1 MPDLKRVTD
10 GGTSQTLSLVTNTIN
25 KQREAYAEM
34 VTMTKH
40 IRRVRALRLQ
50 TKTPKTFQKL
60 IGYGVRNPLPW
71 SLVQT
76 ICGMIAKGTPHFE
89 RIPLKPNQRL
99 EAAELAATAW
109 PLIQTYDHMTR
120 GKVSFYGLVDQLTG
134 DGVGI
139 SKLRRSRDDSYPLRE
154 RDEVGEYKEEANH
167 YNNRVKEYLENPSTE
182 NVFITSQID
191 SAIFWPDLDDVPQ
204 YVVEAGRKP
213 LIPTLRSLG
222 KRLGTN
228 NQIVDFDA
236 PGGTPFSEQMQ
247 PSGLGRAVDYAEVW
261 TKDEVYFKMAGEMYS
276 MENELG
282 FIPYAWR
289 NGMTT
294 SIPDPALQRV
304 STVFPFFALDPYIN
318 TVLTGLL
325 SWGIMASMPTATIES
340 DMSPGAQNDS
350 QQAAVDIPLGQ
361 MMTLPPGKHFKFQV
375 PPAMGSEAVNV
386 INMMLGFYDRAGVTS
401 AARGNIGSRTPGLTF
416 TSALEAAGD
425 MVGPISDAAAALMV
439 DINVMTWRGV
449 EALQMPIHVT
459 GHTLKETGAK
469 GERARH
475 TITPAMING
484 YYDLSCEL
492 QAFSTQELIQRGMH
506 SAFMI
511 EKKIWSYERGSK
523 FAGVENPEAERREVL
538 LDEVRGSQLY
548 KNRAMMDALQDDP
561 NAIAEVEESMA
572 QGVDLLAPGTIDGAA
587 QLAAPSGGDTG
598 GTRHRPGM
606 SAPASGGGRPQ
617 GMPRQPTGPGHN
629 GAQPQER

>member
-1 MPDLKRVTD
+1 MPELKRVSD
-10 GGTSQTLSLVTNTIN
+10 GGTGQTLSLVYNTIN
-25 KQREAYAEM
+25 KQRTAYAEM

-40 IRRVRALRLQ
+40 IRRVRALRLR
-50 TKTPKTFQKL
+50 TRTPKTFQKL

-76 ICGMIAKGTPHFE
+76 ICGMIAKGAPQFE
-89 RIPLKPNQRL
+89 RIPLRPSERDK
-99 EAAELAATAW
+99 AATLAATCW

-139 SKLRRSRDDSYPLRE
+139 TKLRRSRSDDYPMRR
-154 RDEVGEYKEEANH
+154 RDDEGNYVEDADD
-167 YNNRVKEYLENPSTE
+167 YNSRVKEYLENPSTE
-182 NVFITSQID
+182 NVFTMSQID

-228 NQIVDFDA
+228 NAIIDFDA
-236 PGGTPFSEQMQ
+236 PGGTPFHEEMQ
-247 PSGLGRAVDYAEVW
+247 PSGLGRNVDYAEVW
-261 TKDEVYFKMAGEMYS
+261 TKDEVFFKMAGELYS

-325 SWGIMASMPTATIES
+325 SWGIMASMPTATIET

-350 QQAAVDIPLGQ
+350 QMAYADIPLGQ
-361 MMTLPPGKHFKFQV
+361 MMTLPPGKHFHFQV

-425 MVGPISDAAAALMV
+425 MVGPIRDAAANLLTDMCT
-439 DINVMTWRGV
+439 MTWRAIT
-449 EALQMPIHVT
+449 ALNMPMHVT
-459 GHTLKETGAK
+459 GSSLKPTGAK
-469 GERARH
+469 GERARY
-475 TITPAMING
+475 TITPAMIGN

-506 SAFMI
+506 SAFML
-511 EKKIWSYERGSK
+511 EKKLWSYERSSK
-523 FAGVENPEAERREVL
+523 FAGVENPEAERKEIL

-548 KNRAMMDALQDDP
+548 KNKAMADALSDLPD
-561 NAIAEVEESMA
+561 ATAEIEEAAA
-572 QGVDLLAPGTIDGAA
+572 QGIDLLAPGTIDASAA
-587 QLAAPSGGDTG
+587 MAGGSN
-598 GTRHRPGM
+598 HRPGM
-606 SAPASGGGRPQ
+606 PAPASGGGRPQ